1 MMRCMPSANA
11 KLTPEGSGAPLT
23 AFSFFLPTRLREAL
37 AGGRRTRVK
46 AHQFSRAFLLTSF
59 SMKNLCLVF
68 LICWAASSA
77 CFGKDAYQFS
87 SEIPIGGEGGWDILT
102 IDPTANRLYL
112 SHSTKVVVVDLSKNA
127 KAGEIADTPGVHA
140 FVAVPEVQRGFSS
153 NGKES
158 KSSVVDLKTL
168 TTVSKIDTGSNPDAI
183 VYEPRHGEVYV
194 FNHTGNSVTV
204 INAKAA
210 TVSATIQLEGTPE
223 FAVVDQKAGHIYC
236 NIEDK
241 SEVAVIDADKHEVV
255 AHWSLAPGEGPSGIA
270 LDGPHHRLFSGCHN
284 KMMTM
289 LDTETGKVIA
299 TVPIG
304 AGVDGC
310 AFDDSTQLAFASC
323 GDGTTTIAKE
333 EAPNKLV
340 VVQILKTERGART
353 MALDPQT
360 HRIYLPTAQFAPTPS
375 PSPGAPPARPSIV
388 ANTLKLLVYRAE
400 EPVKH

>member
-1 MMRCMPSANA
+1 MRSIPRYIIVGCFLGLICA
-11 KLTPEGSGAPLT
+11 T
-23 AFSFFLPTRLREAL
+23 ALGEN
-37 AGGRRTRVK
+37 VY
-46 AHQFSRAFLLTSF
+46 QLLT
-59 SMKNLCLVF
+59 K
-68 LICWAASSA
+68 
-77 CFGKDAYQFS
+77 
-87 SEIPIGGEGGWDILT
+87 IPIGGEGGWDILT

-112 SHSTKVVVVDLSKNA
+112 SHGTKVVVVDLSKNA
-127 KAGEIADTPGVHA
+127 VAGEIAETPGVHA
-140 FVAVPEVQRGFSS
+140 FVAVPEVKRGFSS

-158 KSSVVDLKTL
+158 KSSVVDLTTL
-168 TTVSKIDTGSNPDAI
+168 KAISKIDTGLNPDAV
-183 VYEPRHGEVYV
+183 VYEPRHSEVYV

-204 INAKAA
+204 INATSA
-210 TVSATIQLEGTPE
+210 TVSTTIQLEGTPE
-223 FAVVDQKAGHIYC
+223 FAVVDEKAGRIYC

-255 AHWSLAPGEGPSGIA
+255 AYWPLAPGEGPSGIA
-270 LDGPHHRLFSGCHN
+270 LDARHHRLFSGCHN

-289 LDTETGKVIA
+289 LDTESGKLVD

-310 AFDDSTQLAFASC
+310 AFDDSMQFAFASC

-333 EAPNKLV
+333 EAPNKLA

-375 PSPGAPPARPSIV
+375 PSPGASPARPSIV
-388 ANTLKLLVYRAE
+388 PNTLKLLLYAPE
-400 EPVKH
+400 ESVKH